1 MGYNLKN
8 ARSGKSISKIP
19 IWPSLSFLAFK
30 SEFICLFK
38 FFGRFKVLLWKMLL
52 KSKALLS
59 SNFFFK
65 IQSVIKSHFFI
76 ARGFNLGYFD
86 VFDMLFLFLA
96 FLKLQPIIL

>member
-38 FFGRFKVLLWKMLL
+38 FFGRFKEHLWKMLL

-59 SNFFFK
+59 SNFFHTNLLNFFK
-65 IQSVIKSHFFI
+65 IQTVIKSHFLMPG
-76 ARGFNLGYFD
+76 ASNL
-86 VFDMLFLFLA
+86 A
-96 FLKLQPIIL
+96 ILMFSTCFFHFWHS